1 MTYQLLNDYKVFGT
15 TPGNAIFSFDAA
27 QESYQLGIL
36 NGDNDDKKT
45 VFAYRSIET
54 DFIFHADIESHSA
67 GLMLRYDESEQSP
80 YMLIIQNQDNSLTI
94 EQREVSG
101 GEITT
106 KIITLK
112 AKTLQI
118 ERSKGLITLKASEK
132 ADYFQIVFEYTPIET
147 KTLLVGIA
155 VQTVNQQI
163 SSTFSNVRLYIPAKE
178 GFIPYTDYI
187 GSILEIIE
195 ISTGKRKVV
204 FTSPNCIEA
213 PNWTHDGLHLI
224 VNSKGF
230 LYSINIENGE
240 QKLIN
245 TGFATKNNND
255 HGISP
260 DGKQLVISHHAQE
273 KPHNESSTLYILPI
287 EVGTPVQVTQNSP
300 SYWHGWS
307 PDGQW
312 LYYTAN
318 RNNKWNI
325 FKIKVEGGEEIQ
337 LTDNEFLDDGS
348 DCSPDG
354 KYVWF
359 NSNRTGVMQ
368 IWRMKTDGSGQV
380 QITHDERQNWFA
392 HPSPDNTKIV
402 YLSYPPEVNFWD
414 HPYYKHVYLCLM
426 DIDGQNMQV
435 LAPLYG
441 GQGTINVPSWS
452 PDSRYVAFVSHT
464 DM

>member
-1 MTYQLLNDYKVFGT
+1 M
-15 TPGNAIFSFDAA
+15 
-27 QESYQLGIL
+27 
-36 NGDNDDKKT
+36 
-45 VFAYRSIET
+45 
-54 DFIFHADIESHSA
+54 
-67 GLMLRYDESEQSP
+67 
-80 YMLIIQNQDNSLTI
+80 
-94 EQREVSG
+94 
-101 GEITT
+101 
-106 KIITLK
+106 
-112 AKTLQI
+112 
-118 ERSKGLITLKASEK
+118 
-132 ADYFQIVFEYTPIET
+132 
-147 KTLLVGIA
+147 VGIVA
-155 VQTVNQQI
+155 QSGTQQNTSI
-163 SSTFSNVRLYIPAKE
+163 YSNVRLYIPAKE

-195 ISTGKRKVV
+195 VSTGKRKVI
-204 FTSPNCIEA
+204 FTSPDCIEA
-213 PNWTHDGLHLI
+213 PNWTHDGQHLI
-224 VNSKGF
+224 VNCKGL
-230 LYSINIENGE
+230 LYSINIESGE
-240 QKLIN
+240 QKLID
-245 TGFATKNNND
+245 TSFATKNNND

-273 KPHNESSTLYILPI
+273 KPHNVSSTLYVLPI
-287 EVGTPVQVTQNSP
+287 EGGTPLQVTQNSP

-325 FKIKVEGGEEIQ
+325 FKIKVCGGEEIQ
-337 LTDNEFLDDGS
+337 LTDNEFLNDGS

-354 KYVWF
+354 KYIWF
-359 NSNRTGVMQ
+359 NSNRNGIMQ
-368 IWRMKTDGSGQV
+368 IWRMKTDGSEQI

-426 DIDGQNMQV
+426 NIDGQNMQV

-452 PDSRYVAFVSHT
+452 PDSRFIAFVSHT
-464 DM
+464 DI